1 MSDIE
6 IPGSES
12 IVKEKREGIVKE
24 KREGIMKEK
33 REGIMKERR
42 EGIIFAAEEQRG
54 MSKWMGLVR

>member
-24 KREGIMKEK
+24 KREGIIKEK
-33 REGIMKERR
+33 R

-54 MSKWMGLVR
+54 MRKWMGLVR